1 MAAMRFAGDWIAERL
16 PARAIVGGGALLSA
30 AGYAVTA
37 TAPNAPTAFAG
48 LVLVG
53 FGLALIVPLA
63 FRIAGKLSPDAP
75 GVGVAAVSTLG
86 YAGFLLGPPLVGLVA
101 EASSLRWSL
110 GAVAAL
116 LLVVGVLSRGL
127 RT

>member
-1 MAAMRFAGDWIAERL
+1 MNVSIS
-16 PARAIVGGGALLSA
+16 LLNSLTSIWLNCLVNTEIESRR
-30 AGYAVTA
+30 YAVTA
-37 TAPNAPTAFAG
+37 AAPNAPTALVG

-53 FGLALIVPLA
+53 FGLAPIVPLA

-110 GAVAAL
+110 GAVAL
-116 LLVVGVLSRGL
+116 LLLIVAMLSRRL
-127 RT
+127 

>member
-1 MAAMRFAGDWIAERL
+1 MTAA
-16 PARAIVGGGALLSA
+16 
-30 AGYAVTA
+30 
-37 TAPNAPTAFAG
+37 APNAPTALVG

-53 FGLALIVPLA
+53 FGLAPIVPLA

-110 GAVAAL
+110 GAVAL
-116 LLVVGVLSRGL
+116 LLLIVAMLSRRL
-127 RT
+127 